1 MTLEVIVSTL
11 IIVTAFFGEAVFG
24 FGGGLISIP
33 LMTLLI
39 GVKDAVSLILLFQ
52 FCMCLLLFKS
62 YKQIDW
68 QVAKP
73 MTPSVAL
80 GTIMGTFWL
89 SHASPTFLEEFL
101 VFTILLFLI
110 KSLWFSN
117 LAFKNTKGALPAGIA
132 GLGGGIFSGAIG
144 TGGPVLAMYLTESVR
159 KKLQVRA
166 TFIYLFFIIGL
177 VRIAVAVPEHLYSK
191 HVLQL
196 AIFAALPFLIAIY
209 FGQRIHTKVKD
220 EYYRVGIN
228 ILLAV
233 SAITLIFKLLS

>member
-1 MTLEVIVSTL
+1 MTLEVIVSTV
-11 IIVTAFFGEAVFG
+11 IIVVAFFGEAVFG

-62 YKQIDW
+62 YKQINW

-73 MTPSVAL
+73 MTLAVAL
-80 GTIMGTFWL
+80 GTVIGTFWL

-101 VFTILLFLI
+101 IFTILLFLI
-110 KSLWFSN
+110 KSLWFN
-117 LAFKNTKGALPAGIA
+117 DLTFKNTKGALTASVA

-144 TGGPVLAMYLTESVR
+144 TGDPILAMYLTESVR
-159 KKLQVRA
+159 KKLQIRA
-166 TFIYLFFIIGL
+166 TFICLFFIIGL
-177 VRIAVAVPEHLYSK
+177 VRLAVAIPEHLYSK

-196 AIFAALPFLIAIY
+196 ALFAALPFLIAIY
-209 FGQRIHTKVKD
+209 CGQRIHTKVND

-233 SAITLIFKLLS
+233 SAITLIFKVLS

>member
-1 MTLEVIVSTL
+1 MTLEVIASTL

-52 FCMCLLLFKS
+52 FCMCLLIFKS

-73 MTPSVAL
+73 MTFTVAI
-80 GTIMGTFWL
+80 GTIVGTFWL
-89 SHASPTFLEEFL
+89 SRASPKFLEEFL

-110 KSLWFSN
+110 KSLWFN
-117 LAFKNTKGALPAGIA
+117 HFTFKNTKGALTAAIA
-132 GLGGGIFSGAIG
+132 GLGGGVISGAIG
-144 TGGPVLAMYLTESVR
+144 TGGPVITMYLTESVK

-166 TFIYLFFIIGL
+166 TLIYLFFVIGL
-177 VRIAVAVPEHLYSK
+177 VRITVAIPEHLYSK
-191 HVLQL
+191 YVLQL
-196 AIFAALPFLIAIY
+196 AIFAALPFLVSIY
-209 FGQRIHTKVKD
+209 FGQHIYKKVKD
-220 EYYRVGIN
+220 EYYGVGIN

-233 SAITLIFKLLS
+233 SAIILIFKLLS